1 MKHLRFFGVL
11 GIWLAAPALAQSQ
24 SSSEAERA
32 YQGVDFPATHAL
44 AEQALES
51 GGEPRQQT
59 ARLYVL
65 LGISAAALGNGDEAK
80 QDFVIALAIDP
91 SLKLDKNLSPKLRA
105 PYLEA
110 RGYWAAAAA
119 PLSILAKPSADT
131 TRLIVRLVDPASLVA
146 KVELALAP
154 KGVLPRRTFQLE
166 AAKVTQFLVPNGL
179 AERGYEFTVRALDR
193 HDNVLAEQGSDA
205 DPELVSAPSAAPS
218 AASNARNAP
227 RDRSYFLPAALGLA
241 GLGTATAGVI
251 FHVKREQAAREWNGP
266 NCENPGQ
273 TRIGQCQTVD
283 ARRQTNERLAIGFY
297 AASAALLTG
306 GIVALVAGRP
316 LEAPRKRGAFLGCAP
331 DGAGVSCDGRF
342 DF

>member
-1 MKHLRFFGVL
+1 MKHLRFLGVL
-11 GIWLAAPALAQSQ
+11 GIWFAAPALAQSQ

-44 AEQALES
+44 AEQALEA

-91 SLKLDKNLSPKLRA
+91 SLKLDKSLSPKLRA

-110 RGYWAAAAA
+110 RGYWAAASAS
-119 PLSILAKPSADT
+119 LSILAKPNADRT
-131 TRLIVRLVDPASLVA
+131 LLIVRLVDPASLVA
-146 KVELALAP
+146 RVELALAP
-154 KGVLPRRTFQLE
+154 KGVLPRRTSQLE
-166 AAKVTQFLVPNGL
+166 AAQVTQFRVPNGL

-205 DPELVSAPSAAPS
+205 DPELVSAPSTAPS
-218 AASNARNAP
+218 AQNAP
-227 RDRSYFLPAALGLA
+227 RGRSYLLPAALGLS
-241 GLGTATAGVI
+241 GLGSATAGVI
-251 FHVKREQAAREWNGP
+251 FHIKREQAAREWNGP

-316 LEAPRKRGAFLGCAP
+316 LETPRARSAFLGCAP